1 MAFCRY
7 CGKQINEGTA
17 CPECTAS
24 NSAAVQP
31 EVQHQP
37 MLPQEVPQQPAPAGV
52 VPMMPKAKR
61 NVSKGVVAL
70 LSLLGVFT
78 VFTAVVV
85 AIFG

>member
-7 CGKQINEGTA
+7 CGKEINEGTA
-17 CPECTAS
+17 CPECEAS
-24 NSAAVQP
+24 HAAAAQP
-31 EVQHQP
+31 EVQPVFQ
-37 MLPQEVPQQPAPAGV
+37 QTVPQQPVPAGA
-52 VPMMPKAKR
+52 VPVMPKVKR
-61 NVSKGVVAL
+61 NVNKGVVAL